1 MAYNYSDFISSESS
15 ITFLISKGASLD
27 VSGASVEADDDKD
40 STKDASLD
48 VSGASVEADD
58 DKDSTEG
65 ISSNF

>member
-15 ITFLISKGASLD
+15 ITFLISKG
-27 VSGASVEADDDKD
+27 
-40 STKDASLD
+40 TSLD

-58 DKDSTEG
+58 DKDSTEC